1 MISLDTIFL
10 INTFCTFFM
19 TGLIWFVQLVHYP
32 SFRFLNE
39 ENFAKFHKHHSVRT
53 GIIVMPVMS
62 IELATSGVLVWTE
75 GWLTL
80 NAFGFYLVVLIWLST
95 FLLSVPKHNA
105 LKHGKVDSLIDG
117 LVNTNWFRTILWSIK
132 SGLSLW
138 VLLEF

>member
-1 MISLDTIFL
+1 
-10 INTFCTFFM
+10 M

-32 SFRFLNE
+32 SFHFVNE
-39 ENFAKFHKHHSVRT
+39 ENFAKFHKHHTVRT

-62 IELATSGVLVWTE
+62 VELVTSGVLAWME
-75 GWLTL
+75 GWTTL
-80 NAFGFYLVVLIWLST
+80 NAFGFYLVILIWLST
-95 FLLSVPKHNA
+95 FFLSVPKHNA

>member
-1 MISLDTIFL
+1 MSLETIFL

-19 TGLIWFVQLVHYP
+19 TGLIWYVQLVHYP
-32 SFRFLNE
+32 SFHFLNE
-39 ENFAKFHKHHSVRT
+39 ENFANFHKHHSVRT
-53 GIIVMPVMS
+53 GIIVMPIMS
-62 IELATSGVLVWTE
+62 IELATSGTLTWID

-117 LVNTNWFRTILWSIK
+117 LVKTNWYRTILWSIK

-138 VLLEF
+138 VLF

>member
-1 MISLDTIFL
+1 MSLETIFL
-10 INTFCTFFM
+10 INNFCTFFM
-19 TGLIWFVQLVHYP
+19 TGLIWYVQLVHYP

-39 ENFAKFHKHHSVRT
+39 ENFAKFHKHHSMRT

-62 IELATSGVLVWTE
+62 IELSTSGVLAWME

-80 NAFGFYLVVLIWLST
+80 NTFGFYLVLLIWIST
-95 FLLSVPKHNA
+95 FFLSVPKHNA

-117 LVNTNWFRTILWSIK
+117 LVNTNWFRTMLWSIK

>member
-1 MISLDTIFL
+1 MSLETIFL

-32 SFRFLNE
+32 SFHFVNE
-39 ENFAKFHKHHSVRT
+39 ENFAKFHKHHTVRT

-62 IELATSGVLVWTE
+62 VELVTSGVLAWME
-75 GWLTL
+75 GWTTL
-80 NAFGFYLVVLIWLST
+80 NAFGFYLVILIWLST
-95 FLLSVPKHNA
+95 FFLSVPKHNA

>member
-1 MISLDTIFL
+1 MSLETIFL

-19 TGLIWFVQLVHYP
+19 TGLIWYVQLVHYP

-62 IELATSGVLVWTE
+62 IELSTSGVLAWME
-75 GWLTL
+75 GWTTL
-80 NAFGFYLVVLIWLST
+80 NAFGFYLVILIWLST
-95 FLLSVPKHNA
+95 FFLSVPKHNA

-117 LVNTNWFRTILWSIK
+117 LVKTNWFRTVLWSIK

-138 VLLEF
+138 VLMGL